1 MIIPNSSSS
10 ANGGERKCHSSGTAF
25 IIKVCT
31 TESNKLNKKNPVF
44 TTFIKNP
51 DYKMFLSC
59 LKMNKEEG
67 ERCFILLKENRSLG
81 HCLLNE
87 LKYV

>member
-1 MIIPNSSSS
+1 MHYRNIQ
-10 ANGGERKCHSSGTAF
+10 
-25 IIKVCT
+25 IKQQQQ
-31 TESNKLNKKNPVF
+31 KQQKNPVF

-51 DYKMFLSC
+51 DYKMLLSC
-59 LKMNKEEG
+59 LKMIKEEG